1 MGDNEEH
8 LCFMLLLDNY
18 VKKIREKCMLRN
30 MLIREEEILREFL
43 SDILKKDLVRN

>member
-18 VKKIREKCMLRN
+18 VQKKRRHGLRN
-30 MLIREEEILREFL
+30 TVNKIYEEILREFL
-43 SDILKKDLVRN
+43 AMFLMKIW

>member
-18 VKKIREKCMLRN
+18 VKK
-30 MLIREEEILREFL
+30 
-43 SDILKKDLVRN
+43 KKMCVKKYC